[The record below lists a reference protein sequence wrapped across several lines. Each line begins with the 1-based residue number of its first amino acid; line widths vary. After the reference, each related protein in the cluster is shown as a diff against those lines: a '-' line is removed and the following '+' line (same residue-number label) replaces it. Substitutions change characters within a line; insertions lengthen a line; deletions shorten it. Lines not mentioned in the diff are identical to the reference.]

1 LNYGPWREYSA
12 LAHGTFDGLLDTG
25 MSYIPDMLSPE
36 DRLRLDETLPNH
48 LAAHISQAAGI
59 LISTVTELQA
69 YFHFDDA
76 GARINERIHEVWNAL
91 LPTFTVKELHQ
102 QRYSQLMMDAN
113 INP

>member
-1 LNYGPWREYSA
+1 L
-12 LAHGTFDGLLDTG
+12 LQTGLP
-25 MSYIPDMLSPE
+25 YIPDVLSPE
-36 DRLRLDETLPNH
+36 DRLKLDEVLPIH

-59 LISTVTELQA
+59 LISIVTELQA

-91 LPTFTVKELHQ
+91 LSTFTVKELYE
-102 QRYSQLMMDAN
+102 QRYSQLMKDKG